1 MFSVNI
7 KSFYFACT
15 HLGPPSPLSIV
26 CLCQTVTSSDPLQ
39 IHEEQ
44 FDFCP
49 HQGKLG
55 QFFIFSRL
63 CESIWSTCVL
73 RTLRRHLTISL
84 WAYCWGSCS
93 GVWSRWL
100 AHCYRPFSPCTTIS
114 RAVNRTCLIYW
125 MCFASYQG
133 RPNHAS
139 LAIRHNTWFL
149 IQLSVHSLFS
159 KSEIHNSGITDYI
172 LLLFLLTAN
181 ILDC

>member
-1 MFSVNI
+1 MTGLYGHVPGFC
-7 KSFYFACT
+7 FGC
-15 HLGPPSPLSIV
+15 
-26 CLCQTVTSSDPLQ
+26 
-39 IHEEQ
+39 
-44 FDFCP
+44 CP

-73 RTLRRHLTISL
+73 RTFRRHLTISL
-84 WAYCWGSCS
+84 WAYCRGSCS
-93 GVWSRWL
+93 GVWSGWL

-125 MCFASYQG
+125 MCFAFYQG

-149 IQLSVHSLFS
+149 SQITFYRFTTVFVNCQYLGLLTCSWWDSSKFLSR
-159 KSEIHNSGITDYI
+159 KSELKRHFRRIFRLG
-172 LLLFLLTAN
+172 LLKFQLLS
-181 ILDC
+181 

>member
-1 MFSVNI
+1 MYAHGSNL
-7 KSFYFACT
+7 STLYS
-15 HLGPPSPLSIV
+15 LPLPDCDKFRS
-26 CLCQTVTSSDPLQ
+26 SSDFRSMRSNLVFVLTK
-39 IHEEQ
+39 ENWASS
-44 FDFCP
+44 
-49 HQGKLG
+49 LS
-55 QFFIFSRL
+55 SRL

-125 MCFASYQG
+125 MCFAFYQG

-149 IQLSVHSLFS
+149 IQLSAHSLFS
-159 KSEIHNSGITDYI
+159 KSEMHNSGITDYI

>member
-1 MFSVNI
+1 MVNMCFEDFKKTFDHI
-7 KSFYFACT
+7 T
-15 HLGPPSPLSIV
+15 LGIL
-26 CLCQTVTSSDPLQ
+26 L
-39 IHEEQ
+39 
-44 FDFCP
+44 
-49 HQGKLG
+49 GKL
-55 QFFIFSRL
+55 FRSM
-63 CESIWSTCVL
+63 ESVAS
-73 RTLRRHLTISL
+73 
-84 WAYCWGSCS
+84 
-93 GVWSRWL
+93 
-100 AHCYRPFSPCTTIS
+100 PFSPCTTIS

-149 IQLSVHSLFS
+149 IQLSAHSLFS